1 MNIGIGRYS
10 IFLILLLTTM
20 GCGDQH
26 PSSADS
32 LELNTHGHTFK
43 NPHYIGVQTESGLAH
58 AVTIKKTELLKL
70 NGLKD
75 TFNSRIFGGVERS
88 FAVRR
93 IRNLPSGGYSW
104 FGRVDG
110 DPYSHFSVTYR
121 NGHAVGSAMI
131 QGQSYTL
138 RTDGSGDV
146 IVSASGMDDVH
157 CSNDTHSHGHTQ
169 EHSQ

>member
-1 MNIGIGRYS
+1 
-10 IFLILLLTTM
+10 
-20 GCGDQH
+20 
-26 PSSADS
+26 
-32 LELNTHGHTFK
+32 
-43 NPHYIGVQTESGLAH
+43 
-58 AVTIKKTELLKL
+58 
-70 NGLKD
+70 
-75 TFNSRIFGGVERS
+75 VERS